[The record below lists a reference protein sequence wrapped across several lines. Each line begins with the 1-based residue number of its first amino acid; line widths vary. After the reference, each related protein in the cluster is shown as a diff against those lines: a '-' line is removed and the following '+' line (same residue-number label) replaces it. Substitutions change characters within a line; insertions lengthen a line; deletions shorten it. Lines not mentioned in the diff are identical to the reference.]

1 MLELQQILHSG
12 IVRYSRKKLVM
23 NNFNK
28 KTEMKLTSIDELT
41 DEIIGKKGTK
51 QRDLFEYELEQDL
64 LDHLIEN
71 ATKK

>member
-41 DEIIGKKGTK
+41 DEVIGKKGTK
-51 QRDLFEYELEQDL
+51 QRDLFECELEQDL